1 MSILNC
7 VNDDSCSTKIT
18 NSDLVTYLGVDL
30 LCANIQTSEQLTEI
44 VQNLE
49 YAICN
54 ISDAINECCPTTTTT
69 TSSTTTTTSSTTTTT
84 TTAPPTTTTTTTA
97 ANYLEP
103 CTVLVNYGQN
113 VYGYDPDAN
122 TTTFLGSYAP
132 GGNDIANTATK
143 MWLYSSTLIYE
154 YNITLS
160 PWTAVLNRT
169 ISLPAGVVLGQ
180 GLCAISNTLLFASN
194 TYPGGATPEKIIRLD
209 ITGSTAVSTDIVSLL
224 PAGTT
229 VSGDIL
235 YNSPSLMVTTKNGA
249 TDQLRQY
256 NLFSGNL
263 EITVGLPSFSLSVG
277 LFENAGNLYIFT
289 GGGLIREVNLT
300 YPYTVTTVE
309 NAFQF
314 ISGASQQPSCIDVS
328 LQTTTTTTST
338 STTSTTTTTTTTEYL
353 PTVLICGNRW
363 TTRNLDVTTYRNG
376 DPIPQVTDPVAWAAL
391 TTGAWCYYNNDPAN
405 GAIYGKLYNW
415 YAVNDPRGLA
425 PVGYHIPTYTEFY
438 DLTDECLGGSIVAGG
453 KLKEIGIS
461 HWASPNVG
469 ATNEV
474 GFTALPGGSRF
485 PSGSFLEITLYGI
498 FWTSTV
504 ATPPFSYYFLF
515 SYANTGVAYGAGG
528 GFAHGMSVRLVKD

>member
-7 VNDDSCSTKIT
+7 INTDSCSTQIT
-18 NSDLVTYLGVDL
+18 KSDLVTYIGLDL
-30 LCANIQTSEQLTEI
+30 LCTNIQTSEDLTTALVKIDESLCSI
-44 VQNLE
+44 IGTLG
-49 YAICN
+49 IC
-54 ISDAINECCPTTTTT
+54 CTTTTT
-69 TSSTTTTTSSTTTTT
+69 STSSTTTTTSSSTTTT

-103 CTVLVNYGQN
+103 CTVLINYGEN
-113 VYGYDPDAN
+113 VYGYNPDFN
-122 TTTFLGSYAP
+122 TTIFLGNYAP

-143 MWLYSSTLIYE
+143 MWLYAPTLIYE

-169 ISLPAGVVLGQ
+169 INVPAGVVLGQ
-180 GLCAISNTLLFASN
+180 GMCAISNTLLFASN

-209 ITGSTAVSTDIVSLL
+209 ITGSTAVATDIVSLL

-235 YNSPSLMVTTKNGA
+235 YSAPNLMVTTKNGS

-263 EITVGLPSFSLSVG
+263 DITVSLPSFSLSVG

-300 YPYTVTTVE
+300 YPYTVTTV
-309 NAFQF
+309 NDADQF
-314 ISGASQQPSCIDVS
+314 ISGASQQPSCIEVS

-338 STTSTTTTTTTTEYL
+338 STTSTTTSTTTTEYI
-353 PTVLICGNRW
+353 PTVLICEQRW
-363 TTRNLDVTTYRNG
+363 TTSNLNVSTYRNG
-376 DPIPQVTDPVAWAAL
+376 DPIPEVSDPVAWAAL
-391 TTGAWCYYNNDPAN
+391 TTGAWCHYNNDPAN
-405 GAIYGKLYNW
+405 EAIYGKLYNW
-415 YAVNDPRGLA
+415 FAVTDPRGL
-425 PVGYHIPTYTEFY
+425 PPIGYHIPTEAEF
-438 DLTDECLGGSIVAGG
+438 DQLGDCLGITAGG

-469 ATNEV
+469 AINST
-474 GFTALPGGSRF
+474 GFTGLPGGERF
-485 PSGSFLEITLYGI
+485 PSGTFFGLTTNGF

-504 ATPPFSYYFLF
+504 FFPPYIYYHTLNYN
-515 SYANTGVAYGAGG
+515 SSALAYGSDGTVK
-528 GFAHGMSVRLVKD
+528 FGMSVRLVKD